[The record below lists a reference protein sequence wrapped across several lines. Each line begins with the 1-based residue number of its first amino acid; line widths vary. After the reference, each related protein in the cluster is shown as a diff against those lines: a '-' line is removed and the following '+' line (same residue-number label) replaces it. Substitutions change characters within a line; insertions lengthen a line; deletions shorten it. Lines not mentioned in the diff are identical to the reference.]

1 MANCSEIKSRL
12 DNAIA
17 ARQRLIE
24 GSAIS
29 VLMEGGTRVEYRQAD
44 LGSLNASIAQL
55 QAEYNVCISDGS
67 RVTPVTRPINFY
79 F

>member
-1 MANCSEIKSRL
+1 MADCSDIKSRL

-29 VLMEGGTRVEYRQAD
+29 VIMEGGTRVEYRQAD
-44 LGSLNASIAQL
+44 LSTLNASIAQL
-55 QAEYNVCISDGS
+55 QAEYNVCVADGGK
-67 RVTPVTRPINFY
+67 VVAVARPINFW